1 MKSVDSQQQTL
12 DLLLVRELL
21 KSAKVFGG
29 TGAHA
34 GLAQDAFVDVIAEAV
49 VHASHPTAPHG
60 SRGPSSSSSSS
71 SSSSGHQPALPAL
84 LPVPSSALGAVV
96 AGPARVSSPFG
107 HRVDPITGKEAG
119 HHGLDI
125 AAPEGTPISS
135 LGWGVG
141 VLAGGGGGYG
151 LVVDVKGDD
160 GRVIRYAHAHE
171 LSVKVGQRVETG
183 HQIGTVG
190 STGRSTGPHLHLE
203 VRVDGVAEDPTT
215 ALLTAFARRR
225 QAP

>member
-1 MKSVDSQQQTL
+1 M
-12 DLLLVRELL
+12 
-21 KSAKVFGG
+21 
-29 TGAHA
+29 
-34 GLAQDAFVDVIAEAV
+34 
-49 VHASHPTAPHG
+49 
-60 SRGPSSSSSSS
+60 
-71 SSSSGHQPALPAL
+71 
-84 LPVPSSALGAVV
+84 PVPSSALGAVV
-96 AGPARVSSPFG
+96 SGPARVSSPFG
-107 HRVDPITGKEAG
+107 PRHDPITGKDAG

-135 LGWGVG
+135 LGSGEV
-141 VLAGGGGGYG
+141 VFAGRAGGYG

-160 GRVIRYAHAHE
+160 GRIIRYAHAHE

-225 QAP
+225 QTP

>member
-1 MKSVDSQQQTL
+1 M
-12 DLLLVRELL
+12 
-21 KSAKVFGG
+21 
-29 TGAHA
+29 
-34 GLAQDAFVDVIAEAV
+34 AV
-49 VHASHPTAPHG
+49 
-60 SRGPSSSSSSS
+60 
-71 SSSSGHQPALPAL
+71 PA
-84 LPVPSSALGAVV
+84 SALGAVV

-107 HRVDPITGKEAG
+107 HRHDPITGKDAG
-119 HHGLDI
+119 HHGMDI

-135 LGWGVG
+135 LGGGEV
-141 VLAGGGGGYG
+141 VFAGRAGGYG